1 MRLTTL
7 LAAGFAAAL
16 AVEASAQTD
25 PLPSWN
31 DGETKTAILD
41 FVAETTDSASPE
53 FVEPADRIATFD
65 NDGTLWSEQPLYFQ
79 FYYILDTAKK
89 LAAADPSWASTP
101 VLKAAAAGDV
111 HAIIAGGR
119 DGLVE
124 LLGATGSGMSV
135 EAFRDDAAAWLA
147 TARHPEKDRLFVDM
161 IYQPMVELLEYL
173 RANEY
178 ETFIV
183 SGGGIE
189 FIRAF
194 ADEKYGIPPPQVV
207 GSEGVLAFESTGEE
221 PEVMREKGVAFV
233 DDGPGKPVGIA
244 RHIGQRPIF
253 VAGNSDGDLEMLQW
267 GTAGDG
273 ARMGVI
279 VHHTDA
285 VREWAYDRKSDIGHL
300 EKALDLAPAEGWVV
314 IDMAKDWETVWPAE

>member
-31 DGETKTAILD
+31 DGETKTAILG
-41 FVAETTDSASPE
+41 FVAATTDPASPK

-183 SGGGIE
+183 SGGGMSSSAPSPTRSTASRRRRWWGP
-189 FIRAF
+189 RA
-194 ADEKYGIPPPQVV
+194 
-207 GSEGVLAFESTGEE
+207 
-221 PEVMREKGVAFV
+221 
-233 DDGPGKPVGIA
+233 
-244 RHIGQRPIF
+244 
-253 VAGNSDGDLEMLQW
+253 
-267 GTAGDG
+267 
-273 ARMGVI
+273 
-279 VHHTDA
+279 
-285 VREWAYDRKSDIGHL
+285 
-300 EKALDLAPAEGWVV
+300 
-314 IDMAKDWETVWPAE
+314 

>member
-1 MRLTTL
+1 MLRLV
-7 LAAGFAAAL
+7 LAFLAMAAP
-16 AVEASAQTD
+16 AVAQTD

-31 DGETKTAILD
+31 DSDAKTAILD
-41 FVAETTDSASPE
+41 FVAATADPASPS
-53 FVEPADRIATFD
+53 FVEPGDRIATFD

-79 FYYILDTAKK
+79 FLYVLDKAKQ
-89 LAAADPSWASTP
+89 LAAADPAWAATP

-111 HAIIAGGR
+111 HGVIAGGME
-119 DGLVE
+119 GLVE
-124 LLGATGSGMSV
+124 LFDATGSGTPV
-135 EAFRDDAAAWLA
+135 EAFRDDAARWLA
-147 TARHPEKDRLFVDM
+147 TAKHPEKDRLLVDM

-173 RANEY
+173 RASGY
-178 ETFIV
+178 QTFIV

-194 ADEKYGIPPPQVV
+194 AEEEYGIPPPQVV
-207 GSEGVLAFESTGEE
+207 GSEGELDFEMVDGA
-221 PEVMREKGVAFV
+221 PQVMREKGVAFV

-273 ARMGVI
+273 ARMGII

-285 VREWAYDRKSDIGHL
+285 AREWAYDRDSHIGRL
-300 EKALDLAPAEGWVV
+300 DKALDLAPAEGWIVV
-314 IDMAKDWETVWPAE
+314 DMARDWGAIWPDAPAQ